1 MHYEKYSVLGI
12 LEKLNVNIFKV
23 STVGLY
29 AIPCQQATPCWK
41 RLSFYAASQKILVS
55 TSIRRTSGR
64 RTWSIKGAS
73 VLRRTLVLLS
83 TTGGLPFT
91 MHRVYCDADL
101 FVMPGLQEA
110 IFLNS
115 VSNTATYVYS
125 KMTLQLDQQTE
136 VDTVQLPQAISF
148 DVFPDPTTISDVL
161 MR

>member
-1 MHYEKYSVLGI
+1 
-12 LEKLNVNIFKV
+12 
-23 STVGLY
+23 
-29 AIPCQQATPCWK
+29 
-41 RLSFYAASQKILVS
+41 
-55 TSIRRTSGR
+55 
-64 RTWSIKGAS
+64 
-73 VLRRTLVLLS
+73 
-83 TTGGLPFT
+83 
-91 MHRVYCDADL
+91 
-101 FVMPGLQEA
+101 MPGLQEA